1 MKLEIRPIAS
11 SMLRNRTG
19 PILICL
25 QIALTLA
32 LLVNSI
38 FIIQLQMEKIAR
50 PLGTDIDNTAVFNV
64 ALVDPLDDMEP
75 FIKNDLDEIR
85 RIPGIIDVTTV
96 GQPLHGGGGSDYDYR
111 PVPEEN
117 IGLTRRVA
125 QNEVDEH
132 GLNALGIELLYGRNF
147 RADEILYSAPNA
159 QVGPSEVILVT
170 ESLAKNFFPD
180 SETADI
186 VGKVVYRGDVD
197 TTPLEIIGIM
207 ADVAAYWINY
217 DSEFAR
223 EAAYSSMLLP
233 VVQTLNGDGHYYV
246 FRTEPGEQDRLM
258 AAVTDKLYEIN
269 PDRLLIN
276 PTTQAEIV
284 RRTYESNRAIATILA
299 VISVLMV
306 MITAF
311 GIVGLASFTVNQ
323 RTRQIGTRR
332 ALGAKKRDIL
342 RYFLVENVMLTTIG
356 VVLGSAMAYG
366 IHLFL
371 FSIMHIPKMSFA
383 LIPVGVVVLYVLGFV
398 AVLGPAL
405 RATAVTPAVASRA
418 V

>member
-1 MKLEIRPIAS
+1 
-11 SMLRNRTG
+11 
-19 PILICL
+19 
-25 QIALTLA
+25 
-32 LLVNSI
+32 
-38 FIIQLQMEKIAR
+38 
-50 PLGTDIDNTAVFNV
+50 
-64 ALVDPLDDMEP
+64 
-75 FIKNDLDEIR
+75 
-85 RIPGIIDVTTV
+85 
-96 GQPLHGGGGSDYDYR
+96 
-111 PVPEEN
+111 
-117 IGLTRRVA
+117 
-125 QNEVDEH
+125 
-132 GLNALGIELLYGRNF
+132 
-147 RADEILYSAPNA
+147 
-159 QVGPSEVILVT
+159 
-170 ESLAKNFFPD
+170 
-180 SETADI
+180 
-186 VGKVVYRGDVD
+186 
-197 TTPLEIIGIM
+197 
-207 ADVAAYWINY
+207 
-217 DSEFAR
+217 
-223 EAAYSSMLLP
+223 MLLP
-233 VVQTLNGDGHYYV
+233 VVQTMNGDGHYYV

>member
-1 MKLEIRPIAS
+1 MEIRPIAS

-32 LLVNSI
+32 LIINSI

-50 PLGTDIDNTAVFNV
+50 PLGTDIDNTAIFNV
-64 ALVDPLDDMEP
+64 ALIDPREDMEP
-75 FIKNDLDEIR
+75 FIKNDMDEIR
-85 RIPGIIDVTTV
+85 RMPGVVDATIIA
-96 GQPLHGGGGSDYDYR
+96 QFLHVGGGRALSFR
-111 PVPEEN
+111 PVPEP
-117 IGLTRRVA
+117 GDDLTKTASV
-125 QNEVDEH
+125 NEVDEH
-132 GLNALGIELLYGRNF
+132 GLNALGVELLYGRNF
-147 RADEILYSAPNA
+147 RADEILYPAPNTL
-159 QVGPSEVILVT
+159 VELSEVVLIT
-170 ESLAKNFFPD
+170 ESLAKAFFPD

-186 VGKVVYRGDVD
+186 VGKVVYPGDVD
-197 TTPLEIIGIM
+197 TTPVEIIGIT
-207 ADVAAYWINY
+207 ADVAAHWINY
-217 DSEFAR
+217 DSEFAE
-223 EAAYSSMLLP
+223 EAAYYSMLFPL
-233 VVQTLNGDGHYYV
+233 VQTYNDDGHYYL
-246 FRTEPGEQDRLM
+246 FRTEPGTQDRLM
-258 AAVTDKLYEIN
+258 AAVTDKLYEID
-269 PDRLLIN
+269 PDRLFWE

-284 RRTYESNRAIATILA
+284 QETQQGNRAIATILG
-299 VISVLMV
+299 VISLLMV
-306 MITAF
+306 MVTAF

-356 VVLGSAMAYG
+356 VVLGSALAYG

-371 FSIMHIPKMSFA
+371 FSIMHIPRMSFA
-383 LIPVGVVVLYVLGFV
+383 LIPVGVSVLYVLGFV

-405 RATAVTPAVASRA
+405 RATAVAPAVASRT

>member
-1 MKLEIRPIAS
+1 MEIRPIAS

-32 LLVNSI
+32 LVINSI

-50 PLGTDIDNTAVFNV
+50 PLGTDIDNTAIFNV
-64 ALVDPLDDMEP
+64 ALVDRPDDMEP
-75 FIKNDLDEIR
+75 FIKNDMDEIR
-85 RIPGIIDVTTV
+85 RIPGVVDATIIA
-96 GQPLHGGGGSDYDYR
+96 QFLHSGGGSALSFR
-111 PVPEEN
+111 PVSEP
-117 IGLTRRVA
+117 GDDLTKTASV
-125 QNEVDEH
+125 NEVDEH
-132 GLNALGIELLYGRNF
+132 GLNALGVELLYGRNF
-147 RADEILYSAPNA
+147 RADEILYPAPNT
-159 QVGPSEVILVT
+159 QVGLSEVVLIT
-170 ESLAKNFFPD
+170 ESLAKAFFPD

-186 VGKVVYRGDVD
+186 VGKVVYPGDVD
-197 TTPLEIIGIM
+197 TTPVEIIGIT
-207 ADVAAYWINY
+207 ADVAAQWINY
-217 DSEFAR
+217 DSEFAE
-223 EAAYSSMLLP
+223 EAAYYFMLFP
-233 VVQTLNGDGHYYV
+233 RVQTYNDDGHYYL
-246 FRTEPGEQDRLM
+246 FRTEPGAQDRLM
-258 AAVTDKLYEIN
+258 AAVTDKLYEIA
-269 PDRLLIN
+269 PDRLFWE

-284 RRTYESNRAIATILA
+284 QETQQGNRAIATILG
-299 VISVLMV
+299 VISLLMV

-356 VVLGSAMAYG
+356 VVLGSALAYG

-383 LIPVGVVVLYVLGFV
+383 LIPAGVLVLYVLGFA

-405 RATAVTPAVASRA
+405 RATAVAPAVASRT